1 VFGPV
6 DFETLKTWACDGRLS
21 PTNEVSANGTDWKF
35 ATSIRALDM
44 DWVAEVTPSTFYG
57 PIHRLAMED
66 LIKEGSISAQSS
78 FFVRRLLGE
87 TAEQQPASAQADDR
101 LRRLGDEIGL
111 LRQQVSAGEAHARQA
126 NLSAEEMKRLLSAH
140 VERVQAQ
147 SASQV
152 EQLHQQLVEQ
162 RDQAQRQA
170 DALAEEAKQARQY
183 AVSVEEQLRVTVQ
196 QMAEQSEQANAA
208 QRQWLARVEAQAA
221 ELEQLRGERREAD
234 ARTAAVH
241 EEQVSK
247 LKQSLSEAL
256 AAVNAAS
263 QRYATLETSARA
275 VAQVP
280 VGFEASLKGLAD
292 ELKSVRQQVAAL
304 GEQLARQAPPQ
315 RETDAASAGV
325 QASLKGLGEEL
336 KAVRQQLATLG
347 EQLDRQASARNVEP
361 AERVIERV
369 EAEPIEAEVLPP
381 ERSTSSTQTPEAERM
396 SAERRGN
403 ARPPDAS
410 PSQNA
415 GRTSPGLSLAELEQQ
430 ARRELERLG
439 AQGATLFKKK
449 R

>member
-35 ATSIRALDM
+35 ATSILALDM

-78 FFVRRLLGE
+78 FFVRRAIGE
-87 TAEQQPASAQADDR
+87 PAEPQPTATQADDH

-126 NLSAEEMKRLLSAH
+126 NLSAEEMKRLLAAH

-147 SASQV
+147 ATLQA
-152 EQLHQQLVEQ
+152 EQLHQQLKEQ
-162 RDQAQRQA
+162 SDRAQRQVA
-170 DALAEEAKQARQY
+170 AFEEQAKQAHQH
-183 AVSVEEQLRVTVQ
+183 AVSVEEQLRVTVR
-196 QMAEQSEQANAA
+196 QMAEQSEQASAA
-208 QRQWLARVEAQAA
+208 QRQWSARVEAQAA
-221 ELEQLRGERREAD
+221 ELEKVRGERRESD

-247 LKQSLSEAL
+247 LKQSLFEAQT
-256 AAVNAAS
+256 AANAAS
-263 QRYATLETSARA
+263 QRCAALETSARA
-275 VAQVP
+275 VASVP
-280 VGFEASLKGLAD
+280 VGLEASLKGVAD
-292 ELKSVRQQVAAL
+292 ELKGVRQQIAM
-304 GEQLARQAPPQ
+304 
-315 RETDAASAGV
+315 
-325 QASLKGLGEEL
+325 
-336 KAVRQQLATLG
+336 LG
-347 EQLDRQASARNVEP
+347 EQLDRQASARSVVP

-369 EAEPIEAEVLPP
+369 EAEPIEAEALPP
-381 ERSTSSTQTPEAERM
+381 ERSKSSAQAPE
-396 SAERRGN
+396 AERRGN
-403 ARPPDAS
+403 AKPPDAS

-439 AQGATLFKKK
+439 AQGAALFKKK